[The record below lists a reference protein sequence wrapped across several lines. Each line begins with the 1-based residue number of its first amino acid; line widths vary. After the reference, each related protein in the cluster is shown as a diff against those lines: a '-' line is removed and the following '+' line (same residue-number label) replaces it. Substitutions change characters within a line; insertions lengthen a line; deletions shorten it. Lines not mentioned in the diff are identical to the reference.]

1 MLAKGTALAA
11 IEEKSGHETAQSGM
25 AEFLKK
31 RPEAKRIIVGGGSAG
46 ACSIESFLRDDV
58 PLFYE

>member
-1 MLAKGTALAA
+1 MLAKVTALAA
-11 IEEKSGHETAQSGM
+11 IEVKSGLENAQSDM

-31 RPEAKRIIVGGGSAG
+31 RPEAKRIIVGGSSAG
-46 ACSIESFLRDDV
+46 ACSIESFLRDEV